1 MRWEGGRG
9 FPFVLC
15 AHRGGGPALMPL
27 PTTCHSQIQAQLD
40 KLGTRKEE
48 VSDKWDRHWEWL
60 QQSECGPRHT
70 GLKGTRTS
78 RPSMSGNAQRVT
90 ESCLHTPASPAAN
103 TKAWASGQGGCP
115 GTDSQHLEEKLVS
128 SEIAQPFTF
137 LQTPQWPGL
146 GWRKPEGVWKA
157 RGNSPQVGPPGPPST
172 LPLNVSPQCWKCTS
186 LPKRQWWPMPG

>member
-1 MRWEGGRG
+1 MPELTACQELGRSLLLNKSAMADEVEGGRG
-9 FPFVLC
+9 FPAPLC
-15 AHRGGGPALMPL
+15 PSGWGPALMPL

-60 QQSECGPRHT
+60 QQSEVGPDTR

-90 ESCLHTPASPAAN
+90 ESCLRTPASPAAN

-115 GTDSQHLEEKLVS
+115 GTDSQHPGEKLC
-128 SEIAQPFTF
+128 
-137 LQTPQWPGL
+137 PQ
-146 GWRKPEGVWKA
+146 K
-157 RGNSPQVGPPGPPST
+157 
-172 LPLNVSPQCWKCTS
+172 
-186 LPKRQWWPMPG
+186 